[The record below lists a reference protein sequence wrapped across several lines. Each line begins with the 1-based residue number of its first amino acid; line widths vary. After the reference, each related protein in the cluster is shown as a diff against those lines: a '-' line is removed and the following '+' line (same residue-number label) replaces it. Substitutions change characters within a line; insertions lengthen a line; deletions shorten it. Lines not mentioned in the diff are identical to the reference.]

1 MRRTVRRRAQ
11 PAASG
16 PRAERGGQRTAAGR
30 ADERHRREHAPSAG
44 GRFAKFR
51 GLRRRHLA
59 RPMVSG
65 PHRDSHSGL
74 RGRLAG
80 RILRGRVQRVRGEQA
95 QAARRRPAA
104 PRQVP
109 QADGRLSPA
118 KRDRRS
124 DVCRTVTSR
133 RKSARRA
140 RTEDVSAETIARR
153 RDGTPA
159 RRIVSGNGKKHC
171 GSFPLRSTGQKPP
184 NRPNARR
191 HR

>member
-1 MRRTVRRRAQ
+1 MRRTVRRRTP

-16 PRAERGGQRTAAGR
+16 PRTEGGGQRTAAGR

-80 RILRGRVQRVRGEQA
+80 RILRGRVRRVAENKRKRLGDDQ
-95 QAARRRPAA
+95 PA
-104 PRQVP
+104 PRRVP

-159 RRIVSGNGKKHC
+159 RRIASGNGKKHC